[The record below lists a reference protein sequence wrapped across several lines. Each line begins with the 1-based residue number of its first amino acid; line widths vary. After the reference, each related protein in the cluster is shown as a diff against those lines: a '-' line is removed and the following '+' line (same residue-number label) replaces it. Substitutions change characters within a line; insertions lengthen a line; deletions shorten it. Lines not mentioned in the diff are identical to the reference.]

1 MSKINILFCFCLFII
16 TVEVVG
22 QNRVDTIN
30 VVRDFGTKYYQ
41 NDYQLNINELF
52 WVTKYTPE
60 MDDAKR
66 TYRMGV
72 LLSSIGG
79 FLIGYPIGQYIG
91 GDEAPIWE
99 MGLVGVGITAISMP
113 IFTNSKQKALKGI
126 KAFNKKIKQKKA
138 LK

>member
-1 MSKINILFCFCLFII
+1 MFII

-22 QNRVDTIN
+22 QNRADTIN

-60 MDDAKR
+60 MNNAKR

-79 FLIGYPIGQYIG
+79 YLIGYPIGQYIG
-91 GDEAPIWE
+91 GNKTPIWE
-99 MGLVGVGITAISMP
+99 MGLIGVGITAISMP
-113 IFTNSKQKALKGI
+113 IFTNSKQKTLKGV
-126 KAFNKKIKQKKA
+126 KAFNKNIKQKKA